1 MILQWKCILILKQLV
16 FFLQVTVPMAAT
28 TKPVLQEFQPL
39 TNVLQTVPQRL
50 QKGLFSQDV
59 EWTCLDVTK
68 EFLAIGTNVGIV
80 FLYDR
85 HRCTVKRLQCPVK
98 DLYSCG
104 DSSTVEWSDQP
115 QMHRLWCTFI
125 WCHLFCYFKEWWI
138 KLSG

>member
-1 MILQWKCILILKQLV
+1 
-16 FFLQVTVPMAAT
+16 MAAT
-28 TKPVLQEFQPL
+28 TKPVLREFQPL

-85 HRCTVKRLQCPVK
+85 QKRTVERLQCPVR
-98 DLYSCG
+98 DSYSCG
-104 DSSTVEWSDQP
+104 DSSTDQTN
-115 QMHRLWCTFI
+115 QKYTDCGAN
-125 WCHLFCYFKEWWI
+125 LFGIIYFATSRNGELNGVAKVVA
-138 KLSG
+138 LL